1 MGKCITPFYKRQ
13 DDKYTP
19 LPCGKC
25 PECLARR
32 TSGWSFRLMQED
44 KNSYNAYFITLTY
57 DTKHIP
63 ISKNG
68 FLSLQKR
75 DLQLFF
81 KRLRKSHSS
90 LYKKLQLPDIS
101 QRRIKYYAVG
111 EYGTQRHRPHY
122 HVILFNCFAELIHEA
137 WRDPETKQSIGEI
150 FYGTVTEASVGYTLK
165 YMCKQPQKRKHARDD
180 RTREFSLMSKRLG
193 VSYLTD
199 NMIRWHKNDLE
210 NRMYC
215 NLMDGKKIAMPRY
228 YKEKIYTTQ
237 EEKWRIKAHFSALS
251 EAIDQPL
258 SEHELAEAH
267 LASFNK
273 FYHRAEQGR
282 NKI

>member
-25 PECLARR
+25 PECLSRR

-44 KNSYNAYFITLTY
+44 KISYNAYFITLTY
-57 DTKHIP
+57 DAKHVP
-63 ISKNG
+63 ISPNG
-68 FLSLQKR
+68 FLQLQKR

-90 LYKKLQLPDIS
+90 LYKKLKLSDSS
-101 QRRIKYYAVG
+101 QRRLKYYAVG
-111 EYGTQRHRPHY
+111 EYGTHRKRPHY
-122 HVILFNCFAELIHEA
+122 HIILFNCFAELIHEA
-137 WRDPETKQSIGEI
+137 WKLPETKQPIGEI
-150 FYGTVTEASVGYTLK
+150 YYGTVTEASVGYTLK
-165 YMCKQPQKRKHARDD
+165 YMCKPPSIKKHSRDD
-180 RTREFSLMSKRLG
+180 RQREFSLMSKKLG
-193 VSYLTD
+193 VSYLTE
-199 NMIRWHKNDLE
+199 NMIRWHKRDLE

-215 NLMDGKKIAMPRY
+215 NLTDGKKIAMPRY
-228 YKEKIYTTQ
+228 YKDKIYNTQ

-251 EAIDQPL
+251 NEEVQTMKVKEL
-258 SEHELAEAH
+258 SEAH
-267 LASFNK
+267 MASFNK
-273 FYHRAEQGR
+273 FYNRAVQGR